1 MLFVEVT
8 SRGTAL
14 TTETQET
21 SSERRSLI
29 IRTAPG
35 FFVNSIVAAAL
46 GVVLARLIEQA
57 GVAIAGLI
65 AGREPVFTT
74 VVTEFRADGSD
85 LVFLGGTVASL
96 IVGASMLAMYPNAID
111 RSVGKLQMLWV
122 ILFTLRNGF
131 FDLATT
137 AYVDDSPV
145 AVALGTFDAPAGL
158 DVVLSVT
165 GILGLLLVAFA
176 AAPAFLGFSRHRSEI
191 LTGIERIRY
200 VATLGLLPALAGPLI
215 AVAFFIPDRGTNYVR
230 TLPFIGL
237 FLVVT
242 TVAARWTRE
251 VKEPK
256 LVQERSL
263 SIPLIVTVIVIF
275 ALLRFVVE
283 PGIAVPPWDDSLN
296 WQPRP

>member
-1 MLFVEVT
+1 M
-8 SRGTAL
+8 
-14 TTETQET
+14 
-21 SSERRSLI
+21 
-29 IRTAPG
+29 
-35 FFVNSIVAAAL
+35 
-46 GVVLARLIEQA
+46 VLARLIEQV
-57 GVAIAGLI
+57 GVGIAGLL

-74 VVTEFRADGSD
+74 VVTEFRADGSE

-96 IVGASMLAMYPNAID
+96 VVGASMLAMYPNAID

-145 AVALGTFDAPAGL
+145 ARALGTFDAPAGL
-158 DVVLSVT
+158 DLVLSVT
-165 GILGLLLVAFA
+165 GALGLLLVAFA

-191 LTGIERIRY
+191 LTGIERMRY
-200 VATLGLLPALAGPLI
+200 VATLALLPALAGPLI
-215 AVAFFIPDRGTNYVR
+215 AVAFFIPDRDTNYVR

-237 FLVVT
+237 FLVIT

-251 VKEPK
+251 IKEPK

-263 SIPLIVTVIVIF
+263 SIPLVIAALVIF

-283 PGIAVPPWDDSLN
+283 PGIAIPPWDDSLN
-296 WQPRP
+296 WLPRP

>member
-1 MLFVEVT
+1 M
-8 SRGTAL
+8 
-14 TTETQET
+14 
-21 SSERRSLI
+21 

-57 GVAIAGLI
+57 GVAIAGLL
-65 AGREPVFTT
+65 ADREPVFTT
-74 VVTEFRADGSD
+74 VVTELRADGTD

-96 IVGASMLAMYPNAID
+96 VVGASMLALYPNAID

-145 AVALGTFDAPAGL
+145 ALALGTFDAPAGL

-165 GILGLLLVAFA
+165 GALGLLLVAFA

-215 AVAFFIPDRGTNYVR
+215 AVAFFIPDRGTGYVR
-230 TLPFIGL
+230 TLPFVGL
-237 FLVVT
+237 FLVIT
-242 TVAARWTRE
+242 TIAARWTRE
-251 VKEPK
+251 IREPQ

-263 SIPLIVTVIVIF
+263 SIALILSAVIVF
-275 ALLRFVVE
+275 AVLRFLVE
-283 PGIAVPPWDDSLN
+283 PGIALPPWDDSLN
-296 WQPRP
+296 WRPRP